1 MQLRIHGNGKD
12 GNFKGKV
19 IGFSNRLNTILVPQ
33 SFMDWSNKQ
42 YSAEDVEAP
51 TRLIVEVGNPA
62 DDQVTQYIDRKG
74 YEVDADKLN
83 AEKTMFFLKMIVSM
97 VLVVGLVISAL
108 SFYILMLSIY
118 LLVQKNAD
126 KMKNLLLIGYSP
138 SNVALPY
145 QLLTVGLNISVL
157 IIAMVI
163 LFFIR
168 GYYMDVILNLFPEL
182 DSSSIMP
189 TLLLGLG
196 LFAIVSLI
204 NVLAIRK
211 KIMSVW

>member
-1 MQLRIHGNGKD
+1 
-12 GNFKGKV
+12 
-19 IGFSNRLNTILVPQ
+19 
-33 SFMDWSNKQ
+33 
-42 YSAEDVEAP
+42 
-51 TRLIVEVGNPA
+51 
-62 DDQVTQYIDRKG
+62 
-74 YEVDADKLN
+74 
-83 AEKTMFFLKMIVSM
+83 MFFLKMIVSM

>member
-1 MQLRIHGNGKD
+1 
-12 GNFKGKV
+12 
-19 IGFSNRLNTILVPQ
+19 
-33 SFMDWSNKQ
+33 
-42 YSAEDVEAP
+42 
-51 TRLIVEVGNPA
+51 
-62 DDQVTQYIDRKG
+62 
-74 YEVDADKLN
+74 
-83 AEKTMFFLKMIVSM
+83 
-97 VLVVGLVISAL
+97 
-108 SFYILMLSIY
+108 MLSIY